1 MTSRL
6 VFIAASAALTLS
18 GCSSANSAMGK
29 KKAENTPVETAEK
42 TAPVVNHTEKD
53 LAGHWYISS
62 VGNVKLHGYEDEW
75 PFIQFE
81 SAEHRFYGSDGCNV
95 MNGGYTAGAG
105 QKLSVGHGAMTMRMC
120 PTDPVPT
127 GRTISE
133 TASFSI
139 TVNQA
144 GTQVLSLR
152 NAANNTIMTLEKSDI
167 EFLNG
172 AWQVVEIDGRK
183 VTNPDVKL
191 VIDVPEGRVHGNT
204 GCNLLNGAITRD
216 PMVVSSVQF
225 SSLATTRMMCP
236 PGENYESALLISLE
250 EVYSGRRADNK
261 GAELLSNSGK
271 TLIKLTPLS
280 RADF

>member
-1 MTSRL
+1 M
-6 VFIAASAALTLS
+6 
-18 GCSSANSAMGK
+18 
-29 KKAENTPVETAEK
+29 
-42 TAPVVNHTEKD
+42 
-53 LAGHWYISS
+53 
-62 VGNVKLHGYEDEW
+62 
-75 PFIQFE
+75 
-81 SAEHRFYGSDGCNV
+81 
-95 MNGGYTAGAG
+95 
-105 QKLSVGHGAMTMRMC
+105 
-120 PTDPVPT
+120 
-127 GRTISE
+127 
-133 TASFSI
+133 
-139 TVNQA
+139 
-144 GTQVLSLR
+144 
-152 NAANNTIMTLEKSDI
+152 
-167 EFLNG
+167 
-172 AWQVVEIDGRK
+172 EIDGRK